1 MSSEDKKRI
10 KEFTSE
16 ISAILNQNAK
26 AKDAE
31 QLKTLAGIELAV
43 REQVLEQVS
52 PKIEFLL
59 SRVVA
64 TQK

>member
-1 MSSEDKKRI
+1 MSPEDKKRI

-31 QLKTLAGIELAV
+31 QLETLAGI
-43 REQVLEQVS
+43 
-52 PKIEFLL
+52 
-59 SRVVA
+59 
-64 TQK
+64 